1 MAPIKFEEHIKEKL
15 EKRRLQPSENAWD
28 KLSGQLETDEKRNNK
43 NVYWWYGIA
52 ASIVGILFVITQ
64 FLNNGTQDVIENQV
78 VENPKII
85 DEVEPEKSR
94 ADLKSEI
101 KSIPE
106 AIVSTENNGELNSA
120 KKELPKQ
127 KANPV
132 VKTAPIVVA
141 ENIAEPEEVKAIKET
156 AEILEDKLTF
166 EEQKIQQV
174 VAQVQKLKENKSHVT
189 DTEIEDLLQQAQ
201 REITLKQLY
210 NESTGIVDANALL
223 QDVEADLDRS
233 FRDRVFK
240 ALRESYGT
248 VKTAVANRND

>member
-1 MAPIKFEEHIKEKL
+1 MAPIKFEEHVKEKL

-156 AEILEDKLTF
+156 TEILEDKLTF

-174 VAQVQKLKENKSHVT
+174 VAQVQKLKENKKHVT
-189 DTEIEDLLQQAQ
+189 DAEIEDLLQQAQ

-248 VKTAVANRND
+248 VKTAVATRNE